1 MLAFPTKPRKRND
14 VKMNNN
20 IIIIIVTLFCYR
32 KNEELDD
39 KAVIRKLRLKIEEL
53 ENEVSLLRQGSNTS
67 ISQEVN
73 LYEPPVHNY
82 CTCFFS

>member
-1 MLAFPTKPRKRND
+1 MT
-14 VKMNNN
+14 
-20 IIIIIVTLFCYR
+20 
-32 KNEELDD
+32 

-82 CTCFFS
+82 CTCFFFMSREYLVHLRQLALVNH

>member
-1 MLAFPTKPRKRND
+1 
-14 VKMNNN
+14 MNNN